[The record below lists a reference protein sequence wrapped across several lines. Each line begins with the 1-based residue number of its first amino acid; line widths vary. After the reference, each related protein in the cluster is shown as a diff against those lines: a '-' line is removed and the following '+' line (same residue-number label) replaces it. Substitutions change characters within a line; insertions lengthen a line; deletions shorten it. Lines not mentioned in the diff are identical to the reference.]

1 MIMADGVPTTHRN
14 TITSGRSPEFGR
26 RAALGLLGA
35 VALPSVARA
44 AFRDHDVRLLVGFS
58 AGGAVDLVARL
69 VADSLR
75 PILGQNVVVE
85 NRSGASGLIAA
96 EAAAKSA
103 PDGHTLY
110 VAAMSAFAVLP
121 QLPGQPMPLNME
133 RDLTPVANVAGVLNA
148 LVVSPRAPFRTV
160 PELIAYAKASPDRLT
175 YASTGNGTSQ
185 HLAGELFIRQAGI
198 RMTHVP
204 YRGGSNAIVDIA
216 AGRVDM
222 MFGNFPEFIGQIRDG
237 GLRLLAFGSRQ
248 AFPLFPGTPLIR
260 ETLPE
265 FEVTSWI
272 GLAGP
277 AGLPD
282 ATVAAWNAALARATA
297 SPEFQRRIT
306 ENGMEVLGQEQPTFR
321 ATIAADSKRW
331 GDVIRSAAIRAE

>member
-1 MIMADGVPTTHRN
+1 MQAASGNPPGRQAG
-14 TITSGRSPEFGR
+14 ITGAAVLR
-26 RAALGLLGA
+26 RRTALGLLG
-35 VALPSVARA
+35 LIGMPSIARA
-44 AFRDHDVRLLVGFS
+44 AFPDHDTRLIVGFS

-69 VADSLR
+69 TADALR
-75 PILGQNVVVE
+75 PVLGQNVVVE

-96 EAAAKSA
+96 EAAAKSPA
-103 PDGHTLY
+103 DGHVLY

-121 QLPGQPMPLNME
+121 QLPGQPMPVDME
-133 RDLTPVANVAGVLNA
+133 KDLTPVANLAGVLNA
-148 LVVSPRAPFRTV
+148 LVVTPRAPFRTV
-160 PELIAYAKASPDRLT
+160 PELIAYGKANPDKLT

-185 HLAGELFIRQAGI
+185 HLAGELFARQAGI

-222 MFGNFPEFIGQIRDG
+222 MFGNFPEFVGQIRDG

-248 AFPLFPGTPLIR
+248 ASPLFPETPLIHD
-260 ETLPE
+260 TLPG
-265 FEVTSWI
+265 FEVTNWI

-282 ATVAAWNAALARATA
+282 TAVAAWNAALARVTA
-297 SPEFQRRIT
+297 SPDFRRRIV
-306 ENGMEVLGQEQPTFR
+306 ENGMEVLGQDQAVFR
-321 ATIAADSKRW
+321 ATIAADKQRW
-331 GDVIRSAAIRAE
+331 GDVIRAAAIRAE

>member
-1 MIMADGVPTTHRN
+1 MHRLQAPRGPAYDAAF
-14 TITSGRSPEFGR
+14 SR
-26 RAALGLLGA
+26 RAALGLLGGLG
-35 VALPSVARA
+35 LPFAARA
-44 AFRDHDVRLLVGFS
+44 AFPDHDIRLLVGFS
-58 AGGAVDLVARL
+58 PGGAVDLVARL
-69 VADSLR
+69 VADALR

-96 EAAAKSA
+96 EAAAKSP

-148 LVVSPRAPFRTV
+148 LVVTPRAPFRTV
-160 PELIAYAKASPDRLT
+160 PELIAFAKANPDKLT

-185 HLAGELFIRQAGI
+185 HLAGELFSRLAGV

-204 YRGGSNAIVDIA
+204 YRGGSNAILDIT

-248 AFPLFPGTPLIR
+248 ASPLFPGTPLVHDAV
-260 ETLPE
+260 PG

-282 ATVAAWNAALARATA
+282 AAAAAWNAALGRATA

-306 ENGMEVLGQEQPTFR
+306 ENGLEVLGQDQAAFR
-321 ATIAADSKRW
+321 ATIVADRQRW